1 MMTDSTAVRQC
12 DLLVADERCVLVL
25 GHRGDCVEPWPGT
38 DMSDVIRYRV
48 LADKYA
54 AAQEVVDDQATQ
66 LAAQQATI
74 AQLAGDLGCADSSAR
89 WVGRGMGN
97 ALMANQ
103 DLRTARDRLAARLA
117 AVSDL
122 VGAVAHAL
130 ALHDTIMAAT
140 PPTSAMYHESRQRWE
155 AMRTALAAVREEPG
169 G

>member
-1 MMTDSTAVRQC
+1 
-12 DLLVADERCVLVL
+12 
-25 GHRGDCVEPWPGT
+25 
-38 DMSDVIRYRV
+38 MSDVIRYRV

-74 AQLAGDLGCADSSAR
+74 AQLAGDLGCAD
-89 WVGRGMGN
+89 
-97 ALMANQ
+97 NQ